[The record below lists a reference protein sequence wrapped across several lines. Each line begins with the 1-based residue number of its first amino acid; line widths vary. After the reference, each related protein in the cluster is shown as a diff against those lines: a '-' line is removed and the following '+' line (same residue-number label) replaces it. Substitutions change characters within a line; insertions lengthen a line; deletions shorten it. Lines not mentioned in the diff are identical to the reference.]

1 MASGMAL
8 IGPDDQ
14 NQLRADFATMT
25 RRVHLLFFTQ
35 ALECATCLQ
44 TRQILDELPALS
56 DKIFID
62 EVNFVLEADRARQ
75 YGIDRVP
82 AIAVAYEDGGSS
94 EETQIPGQT
103 TTTAE
108 PVLQDSRIRFLGMP
122 GGYEFIS
129 LVQAIR
135 LARGTSIAAVGC
147 VAASVSPRST
157 SRSPCTCSRR
167 RPVRTVLAPSRWPM
181 RWRLRAR
188 TCAAFAVEATEYPD
202 LARRYRV
209 TGVPKT
215 VVDDDVEILGALPE
229 EDFVNQALGK
239 FMIER

>member
-1 MASGMAL
+1 MAL

-82 AIAVAYEDGGSS
+82 AIAVTYEDGGSS

-103 TTTAE
+103 TTTVE
-108 PVLQDSRIRFLGMP
+108 PVLLDSRMRFLGMP

-135 LARGTSIAAVGC
+135 LAGGRQSQLSDASHERLAAVDKPVTMHVFTTPSC
-147 VAASVSPRST
+147 PHCPRAVSMAHEMAFASPQ
-157 SRSPCTCSRR
+157 
-167 RPVRTVLAPSRWPM
+167 VR
-181 RWRLRAR
+181 
-188 TCAAFAVEATEYPD
+188 AFAVEATEYPD
-202 LARRYRV
+202 LARHYRV

>member
-1 MASGMAL
+1 MAL

-14 NQLRADFATMT
+14 NHLRADFARMT

-35 ALECATCLQ
+35 ALECETCLQ

-56 DKIFID
+56 GNIVID
-62 EVNFVLEADRARQ
+62 EVNFVLEGDRAQQ

-82 AIAVAYEDGGSS
+82 AIAVTYEDDGPVLDDD
-94 EETQIPGQT
+94 TQSPA
-103 TTTAE
+103 TTATAAT
-108 PVLQDSRIRFLGMP
+108 PTLHDSRMRFLGMP

-129 LVQAIR
+129 LVQAILLAGGRKSQLSDASRDR
-135 LARGTSIAAVGC
+135 LAAVDQPVTMHVFTTPSC
-147 VAASVSPRST
+147 PHCPRAVTMAHEMAFASPHVQ
-157 SRSPCTCSRR
+157 
-167 RPVRTVLAPSRWPM
+167 
-181 RWRLRAR
+181 
-188 TCAAFAVEATEYPD
+188 AFAVEATEYPD

-215 VVDDDVEILGALPE
+215 VVDDDIEILGALPE

-239 FMIER
+239 FAIER